1 MRAFLFCIVSCPLFL
16 FSKVSTGLE
25 EFFSKKTYLEYT
37 NKKAAIVTNHT
48 GINSDLTSIL
58 ALFDQIKDGPI
69 VNTIFFPEHGYSGAF
84 WAEEKIEHSESK
96 NKKLYSLHGTTRRPT
111 KEMLE
116 GLDVIF
122 FDIQDIGSR
131 SYTYISTLFYVMEE
145 AKKYDIEVVVFDRP
159 NPMGGESIDGPMLES
174 EFKSFIGY
182 VNVPYCHGFTVGEI
196 ASYFN
201 KESNLYTKLKVIKMQ
216 GWSRDMTYIDTGL
229 HWIPTSPYIP
239 EPDTPF
245 FYATTGIVS
254 SLNIVNIGIGYTLP
268 FKVIGAPFIDGQK
281 FAKALNELK
290 LEGVIFFPFSFK
302 PFYGRYHGEICHGVK
317 ILIEDKKLY
326 KPVKTALSLLGI
338 LKSLYP
344 QSVEKALLEMTKS
357 DIEMF
362 GKICGNIKI
371 LNILKEEKFPT
382 WKLLST
388 YETDKKKFL
397 EKRTAYLLY

>member
-1 MRAFLFCIVSCPLFL
+1 MRAFLLFIFSFPLFL
-16 FSKVSTGLE
+16 FCKVSTGLE
-25 EFFSKKTYLEYT
+25 EFFSKKIYLEYK

-58 ALFDQIKDGPI
+58 ALFDKTQEGPE
-69 VNTIFFPEHGYSGAF
+69 VNAIFFPEHGYSGAF
-84 WAEEKIEHSESK
+84 WAEEKIDHSQSK
-96 NKKLYSLHGTTRRPT
+96 NKKLYSLHGATRRPT

-131 SYTYISTLFYVMEE
+131 SYTYVSTLFYVMEE
-145 AKKYDIEVVVFDRP
+145 ARKYGIEVVVFDRP
-159 NPMGGESIDGPMLES
+159 NPMGGESIDGPMLET

-196 ASYFN
+196 ASFFN
-201 KESNLYTKLKVIKMQ
+201 EEANLHCKLKVIKMQ
-216 GWSRDMTYIDTGL
+216 GWSRDMSYADTGL

-245 FYATTGIVS
+245 FYATTGIVG
-254 SLNIVNIGIGYTLP
+254 SLNIINIGIGYTLP
-268 FKVIGAPFIDGQK
+268 FKVVGAPFIDAEK

-290 LEGVIFFPFSFK
+290 LDGVSFFPFSFK
-302 PFYGRYHGEICHGVK
+302 PFYGRYNGEICHGVK
-317 ILIEDKKLY
+317 ILIDDKKLY
-326 KPVKTALSLLGI
+326 KPVKTAFSILGI

-344 QSVEKALLEMTKS
+344 QAVEKSLNQMTKL

-362 GKICGNIKI
+362 GKVCGSLKV

-382 WKLLST
+382 WKLLSF
-388 YETDKKKFL
+388 YENEKKKFL
-397 EKRTAYLLY
+397 EKRTSYLLY